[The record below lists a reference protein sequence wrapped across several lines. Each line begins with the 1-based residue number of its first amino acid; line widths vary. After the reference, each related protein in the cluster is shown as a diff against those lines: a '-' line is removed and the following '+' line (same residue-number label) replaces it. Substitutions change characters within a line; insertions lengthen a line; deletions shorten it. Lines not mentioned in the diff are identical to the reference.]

1 MTDVRDYCC
10 EYLKEQLHPS
20 NCLGIRD
27 FADIQG
33 CVDLVNDADTYIEQ
47 HFSEI
52 IQYDEFFNL
61 QPDQIANLI
70 KSDRLTVPTEE
81 KVYESVIAWIQ
92 FDSAERQQ
100 HVAKLMQNVRLPLLP
115 QEYLVSRVE
124 NEILLKQDLL
134 CKDFIIEALKFHL
147 LKGNAK
153 SSFKTPRTIPRKPI
167 GLPKILLVIGGQA
180 PKAIRSVECY
190 DLRDESW
197 YQAAEMPSRRC
208 RAGLAVLNDKVY
220 AVGGFNGS
228 LRVRTVDVYDAE
240 TDSWSTCTS
249 MEARRSTLGNLI
261 HVSKEKRTCT
271 PNETVYFFQ
280 VSPY

>member
-92 FDSAERQQ
+92 FDATERQQ

-124 NEILLKQDLL
+124 NELLLKQDLL

-153 SSFKTPRTIPRKPI
+153 SCFKTPRTIPRKPI

-190 DLRDESW
+190 ELREERW

-208 RAGLAVLNDKVY
+208 RYVIV
-220 AVGGFNGS
+220 
-228 LRVRTVDVYDAE
+228 
-240 TDSWSTCTS
+240 
-249 MEARRSTLGNLI
+249 
-261 HVSKEKRTCT
+261 
-271 PNETVYFFQ
+271 
-280 VSPY
+280 